1 MNKKRLL
8 SNSLPVPEG
17 RLVRASSFGKIAMK
31 FASSVVFD
39 GTKELI
45 SGQSPSLK
53 NLLIQEKNILTF
65 VEELTKLRGAAL
77 KIGQLLSLEANDF
90 LP

>member
-1 MNKKRLL
+1 MLYVYQFKIKILKSKNICIQTLMNKKRLL

-45 SGQSPSLK
+45 SGQSP
-53 NLLIQEKNILTF
+53 LIKKPTYSRKKYTHL
-65 VEELTKLRGAAL
+65 VEE
-77 KIGQLLSLEANDF
+77 
-90 LP
+90 